1 MKQVGELDVTDNKRL
16 VLSIGE
22 FRGVERV
29 DLRQY
34 VKVKDGDEYIPTPKG
49 INFNAEWIDDFVKM
63 VEKLKEVE

>member
-1 MKQVGELDVTDNKRL
+1 MKQIAQLDVTDNKRL
-16 VLSIGE
+16 VLSVGE

-34 VKVKDGDEYIPTPKG
+34 VKVKGEDEFIPTPKG